1 MITPDHERGPLRPD
15 LRKSIADREIP
26 VNLGCGIHCGD
37 SWESCQELVPRAGKE
52 SWIED
57 AKGAAFFSF
66 GACLYPAR
74 CDKISLKTTKGGAV
88 MINRHALLPAVIG
101 ALLIILALT
110 AGIFVTQYTDKPAV
124 AAEPTSKVIVVP
136 ARTPGPTET
145 PTISSL
151 RLYTLGAELGQDGF
165 TAYVGDKAIT
175 LKAEIEPK
183 MINLPVYWS
192 FSDPDSA
199 NLSVGDDRLSCAF
212 TALKPSGKNELT
224 VKCYGAELVI
234 PVYLWEK

>member
-1 MITPDHERGPLRPD
+1 
-15 LRKSIADREIP
+15 
-26 VNLGCGIHCGD
+26 
-37 SWESCQELVPRAGKE
+37 
-52 SWIED
+52 
-57 AKGAAFFSF
+57 
-66 GACLYPAR
+66 
-74 CDKISLKTTKGGAV
+74 
-88 MINRHALLPAVIG
+88 MINRHAVLPAVIG

-110 AGIFVTQYTDKPAV
+110 AGIFVTQYTDKPAA

-151 RLYTLGAELGQDGF
+151 RLYTLGTELGQDGF